1 MGKYNYIP
9 SSKDEQK
16 GILNILGLT
25 SVEELFEEIPEELKI
40 KELNIPNGKSE
51 VEVRRIMESLAKKN
65 QVFSSIFRGAGSY
78 NHYIPSIV
86 KQITSKEEFLTAY
99 TPYQAEISQGIL
111 QSIFEFQTMVSELTG
126 LPVSNAS
133 VYDGSSAAAEAV
145 NMCIDRRR
153 KKALVSATSHPMTIQ
168 TIQTYCHAMGTEVI
182 IVPAKDGV
190 TDKEALISLMD
201 EGTACF
207 YVEQPNFYGCLEECE
222 VISEL
227 VHENKSKMIMGINP
241 ITTAVLKT
249 PFECGAD
256 IATGEG
262 QPLGLPMNFGGP
274 YLGFMATTE
283 KMMRKLPGRI
293 VGQTVDKDGERA
305 FVLTLQAREQHIRR
319 EKASSNICSNQAHC
333 ALTAS
338 VYLSA
343 MGPNGLRE
351 VAEQCYSKAH
361 YLQVRLAEIGGFDL
375 VYSSEFFHEFVT
387 TTPIDATEL
396 TKKLQEKGILGGL
409 PVEGNLLWCVTELCQ
424 KEDIDQLVS
433 TLKEVTN
440 G

>member
-1 MGKYNYIP
+1 MGNYNYIP
-9 SSKDEQK
+9 SSLTEQEE
-16 GILNILGLT
+16 LVNILGLE
-25 SVEELFEEIPEELKI
+25 SIDDLFKEIPEELRI
-40 KELNIPNGKSE
+40 SELNIPKGKSE
-51 VEVRRIMESLAKKN
+51 VEVRRVMESLARKN
-65 QVFSSIFRGAGSY
+65 QVFHSIFRGAGSY

-126 LPVSNAS
+126 LPIANAS
-133 VYDGSSAAAEAV
+133 VYDGSNAAAEAV

-153 KKALVSATSHPMTIQ
+153 TTAFVSATTHPMTIQ
-168 TIQTYCHAMGTEVI
+168 TIQTYCHAMGTEVVI
-182 IVPAKDGV
+182 IPEKNGV
-190 TDKEALISLMD
+190 TDQEALKELLNEKS
-201 EGTACF
+201 ACL
-207 YVEQPNFYGCLEECE
+207 YVEQPNYYGAIEDCEELAE
-222 VISEL
+222 I
-227 VHENKSKMIMGINP
+227 VHENKSKFIMGINP
-241 ITTAVLKT
+241 IATSVLKT

-262 QPLGLPMNFGGP
+262 QPLGLAMNFGGP

-293 VGQTVDKDGERA
+293 AGETVDKDGERA

-343 MGPNGLRE
+343 VGPDGLRD

-361 YLQVRLAEIGGFDL
+361 YLQEELAKLNGFNL
-375 VYSSEFFHEFVT
+375 VHTSEFFHEFLT
-387 TTPIDATEL
+387 ESPIDPVVLNE
-396 TKKLQEKGILGGL
+396 KLQEKGILGGL
-409 PVEGNLLWCVTELCQ
+409 PVDNQLLWCVTEMCS
-424 KEDIDQLVS
+424 KEEIDTLVS
-433 TLKEVTN
+433 ALKEVTK